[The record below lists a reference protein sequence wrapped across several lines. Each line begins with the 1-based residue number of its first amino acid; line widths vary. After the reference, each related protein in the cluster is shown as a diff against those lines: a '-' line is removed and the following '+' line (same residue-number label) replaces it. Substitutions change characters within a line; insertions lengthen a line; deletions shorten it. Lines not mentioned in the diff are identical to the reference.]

1 MGRIMVRCE
10 KFRQRKGTL
19 NFPKFIKKIIV
30 PIFRFLKQF
39 VEKKLTLTK

>member
-19 NFPKFIKKIIV
+19 NFPKFIKKIII

-39 VEKKLTLTK
+39 VEKKN